1 MREYR
6 HKQPNKIKKPA
17 PDKISANFK
26 FYYLTSGRRRPLYGC
41 QKCKSSRQKVKR
53 IFVSLLTC
61 VVKIFPKNY
70 HIVFIY
76 FFWDRTIPGVR
87 LQLESA
93 FFVFSLFSV
102 EKERCSFDFNADR
115 RFIPR
120 TPPKGCIL
128 FCQGIASLKKE
139 VSPIF
144 GQFLTCKPGDPPPL
158 F

>member
-6 HKQPNKIKKPA
+6 HKQPSKIKKPV
-17 PDKISANFK
+17 PDKI
-26 FYYLTSGRRRPLYGC
+26 LTSIKLYNFTSRHRRPLYGC

-53 IFVSLLTC
+53 IFVSLSAC
-61 VVKIFPKNY
+61 AVKIFLKNY
-70 HIVFIY
+70 HIVFIC
-76 FFWDRTIPGVR
+76 FSDNQAIPGMT
-87 LQLESA
+87 LQRWFPL
-93 FFVFSLFSV
+93 FSLFSV
-102 EKERCSFDFNADR
+102 EKERCSFVFKACR

-144 GQFLTCKPGDPPPL
+144 GQFLTCKPGDTPPL